1 MIEKFEK
8 KPGLITGLGNIEEGL
23 EKKLPAIEVK
33 NEVVW
38 VNDDVEMPFKFEE
51 DKPSKIGVFLT
62 LPNEQEPALHLKVM
76 DNHFRSALLGKV
88 VFRDKEGNLYR
99 DVDIKGMGPIN
110 LGSGGLEV
118 ESMERGLAKKYRRG
132 KTPWGFLDWGY
143 AETDRD
149 MSEFFIK
156 QGLRTHRA
164 LAIIRL
170 DEVVVGEGEKISV
183 SKARKLGY
191 IKYTT
196 EPVIEVRAFGT
207 KARIADVKNKFLLE
221 DAKHIVSQELG
232 EDPKDFS
239 NEKYLKWFAET
250 LGKQVAIIHNAGFI
264 HGYLTDHNVTLDCR
278 VVDLDSVKEIKIG
291 NWLDNKEIRRDLSD
305 AMWDIK
311 NLCSKSGNLA
321 VSDSRKLTSDL
332 FGNYISNSHSEAKFN
347 SEDISNL
354 KDSLLNEVFD

>member
-1 MIEKFEK
+1 MGIEKPK
-8 KPGLITGLGNIEEGL
+8 IITGLGNVEDGGL
-23 EKKLPAIEVK
+23 EKKLPAVEVK

-62 LPNEQEPALHLKVM
+62 TEPNDGESVFHVKVM

-110 LGSGGLEV
+110 PANLMV
-118 ESMERGLAKKYRRG
+118 ESIEAGSSKNVAKG
-132 KTPWGFLDWGY
+132 KTPWGFMDWGY

-170 DEVVVGEGEKISV
+170 DEVVVEDGEKMSV
-183 SKARKLGY
+183 SKARKFGY

-207 KARIADVKNKFLLE
+207 KARIADSSNKALLE
-221 DAKHIVSQELG
+221 DAKHMVAQELG
-232 EDPKDFS
+232 KDPYSFSQED
-239 NEKYLKWFAET
+239 YVQWFAQT
-250 LGKQVAIIHNAGFI
+250 LGKQLAIIHNAGFI
-264 HGYLTDHNVTLDCR
+264 HGYLTSHNITLDCR
-278 VVDLDSVKEIKIG
+278 IVDLDSVKKIKTDKGLNDKQVMID
-291 NWLDNKEIRRDLSD
+291 LKMVKESFNLLCFRQNISSD
-305 AMWDIK
+305 
-311 NLCSKSGNLA
+311 CSKLIGDFF
-321 VSDSRKLTSDL
+321 DS
-332 FGNYISNSHSEAKFN
+332 YISNLTIKISEEDRRNFN
-347 SEDISNL
+347 
-354 KDSLLNEVFD
+354 DSL

>member
-1 MIEKFEK
+1 MDKFEK
-8 KPGLITGLGNIEEGL
+8 KLGLITGLGNTEEAGL

-38 VNDDVEMPFKFEE
+38 VNNDVEMPFNFEE

-62 LPNEQEPALHLKVM
+62 PGPNEKEPIFHVRVM

-88 VFRDKEGNLYR
+88 IFKDKEGNLYR
-99 DVDIKGMGPIN
+99 DVDIKGMGPISFED
-110 LGSGGLEV
+110 LTVKSIEAGSARNV
-118 ESMERGLAKKYRRG
+118 SKG
-132 KTPWGFLDWGY
+132 KTPWGFLDWGF

-149 MSEFFIK
+149 MSELFIK

-170 DEVVVGEGEKISV
+170 DEIVVEDEEKMSV
-183 SKARKLGY
+183 SKARRLGY

-207 KARIADVKNKFLLE
+207 KARIADAKNRFLFE
-221 DAKHIVSQELG
+221 DAKHMVAQELG
-232 EDPKDFS
+232 ENPHDFTD
-239 NEKYLKWFAET
+239 EKYLKWFSKT

-264 HGYLTDHNVTLDCR
+264 HGYLTDHNITLDCR

-291 NWLDNKEIRRDLSD
+291 NWLDSKEIRKDLRD
-305 AMWDIK
+305 AIWDIK
-311 NLCSKSGNLA
+311 NLCRKNEDLTA
-321 VSDSRKLTSDL
+321 SDSGKLASDL
-332 FGNYISNSHSEAKFN
+332 FDNYISNSHLVARFN